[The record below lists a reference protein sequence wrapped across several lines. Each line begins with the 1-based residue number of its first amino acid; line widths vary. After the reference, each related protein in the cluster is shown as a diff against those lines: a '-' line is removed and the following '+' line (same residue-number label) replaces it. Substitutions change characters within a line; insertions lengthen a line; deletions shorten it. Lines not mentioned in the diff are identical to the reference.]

1 MDPIELTAAIFGFIC
16 VYLTT
21 RQSIYCWPAGLI
33 QVSLYIIVFYEAKL
47 YSDVILHIIYVIL
60 QVYGWYYWLH
70 GNNHHQAVVTRLSVP
85 MLVNWIIIGIIAAG
99 IWGTVMHTY
108 TDAALPYPDA
118 FIIAMSLIGQWLM
131 AKKKIEN
138 WYFWIA
144 VDVVAIVVYS
154 VKELYVTSGLYFTFL
169 IICLYGMRKWRLAL
183 DGIKDALPS
192 TEFSQK

>member
-1 MDPIELTAAIFGFIC
+1 MDPVEIVASVFGFIC

-33 QVSLYIIVFYEAKL
+33 QVSLYIFVFYEAKL
-47 YSDVILHIIYVIL
+47 YSDVILHVIYVVL

-70 GNNHHQAVVTRLSVP
+70 GSHHSKAVVTRLASWQRLAWV
-85 MLVNWIIIGIIAAG
+85 AAG
-99 IWGTVMHTY
+99 IVVTGGWGYVMAGY

-118 FIIAMSLIGQWLM
+118 FIISMSLVGQWLM

-144 VDVVAIVVYS
+144 VDIVAVGVYS
-154 VKELYVTSGLYFTFL
+154 VKGLYVTAVLYLTFL
-169 IICLYGMRKWRLAL
+169 VICLYGLRAWRKSLHLAV
-183 DGIKDALPS
+183 
-192 TEFSQK
+192 

>member
-1 MDPIELTAAIFGFIC
+1 MNPIEITAAIFGFIC

-70 GNNHHQAVVTRLSVP
+70 GHHHHQAVVTRLSLS
-85 MLVNWIIIGIIAAG
+85 MLVIWIVIGLITAT

-118 FIIAMSLIGQWLM
+118 FIITMSLIGQWLM

-144 VDVVAIVVYS
+144 VDVVAVAVYA
-154 VKELYVTSGLYFTFL
+154 VKELYVTSVLYFTFL
-169 IICLYGMRKWRLAL
+169 IICLYGLREWHRSFLKLKERQNQSVEM
-183 DGIKDALPS
+183 IK
-192 TEFSQK
+192 

>member
-1 MDPIELTAAIFGFIC
+1 MNPIELTAAIFGFIC

-21 RQSIYCWPAGLI
+21 RQNIYCWPAGLI

-60 QVYGWYYWLH
+60 QIYGWYYWLH
-70 GNNHHQAVVTRLSVP
+70 GDHHHQAVVTRLS
-85 MLVNWIIIGIIAAG
+85 LTLLIIWVVIGLIAAA
-99 IWGTVMHTY
+99 IWGTIMYTY

-118 FIIAMSLIGQWLM
+118 FIITISLIGQWLM

-144 VDVVAIVVYS
+144 VDVVAVAVYA
-154 VKELYVTSGLYFTFL
+154 VKELYVTSVLYFTFL
-169 IICLYGMRKWRLAL
+169 IICLYGLREWHSSFLKL
-183 DGIKDALPS
+183 KDVKS
-192 TEFSQK
+192 F